1 MIKSRIFLWLWSVL
15 AWFPVPEEAIRNNT
29 AWNRKM
35 LSESLWR
42 EGEFIETQ
50 QPFAALRFGKAYTME
65 YGGCGLIAVHNAMLE
80 VGKPLSADGFLQM
93 TEQLQRKGAAW
104 FGKYGI
110 HPAAIRRY
118 LREQSFSTLH
128 VVGANRKELERLERV
143 ADVWIATVFNGRR
156 LKEQLHTVCITRT
169 AEGRY
174 VPHNAY
180 RPGEFASL
188 TEAIS
193 HISAHGATALY
204 TIGVCFSTQ

>member
-1 MIKSRIFLWLWSVL
+1 MKSRIFLWLWSVL
-15 AWFPVPEEAIRNNT
+15 TWFPVPEKAIRDNT

-35 LSESLWR
+35 LTESLWR
-42 EGEFIETQ
+42 EGEFIEIQ
-50 QPFAALRFGKAYTME
+50 QPFAALRFGRAYTME

-80 VGKPLSADGFLQM
+80 VGKPLSADDCLQM

-118 LREQSFSTLH
+118 LKGRSFSTTH
-128 VVGANRKELERLERV
+128 VIGASLKELERLERE

-180 RPGEFASL
+180 QPGEFASL
-188 TEAIS
+188 AEAIS

-204 TIGVCFSTQ
+204 TIGICRH